1 MMKFLGLLKIND
13 NNHYFIVHQ
22 VITKGLNT
30 RYVGTSGVLI
40 AQRQSLI
47 GNYGIKNL

>member
-22 VITKGLNT
+22 VITKGLT
-30 RYVGTSGVLI
+30 QGMLVQVAYL
-40 AQRQSLI
+40 SLR
-47 GNYGIKNL
+47 GNLL